1 MNQDQA
7 EKQSFVSKNLAFG
20 EKLIYSCKVHKG
32 VWIIPLMTI
41 IGCYAFIISYPDSES
56 ISSAWIIFALFF
68 IFFLYTLWIYNG
80 TEIILTNQRL
90 IIKKSFGIDYIEL
103 QNIGILKCKDAITR
117 HQENR
122 GRTEFYEINSYEKE
136 EKSHSLLFTSILGIF
151 SSILDIVK
159 VIIIDKNGVIYSTI
173 DYIGLYNYKQLY
185 KLYLAECEKREN
197 LN

>member
-20 EKLIYSCKVHKG
+20 EKLIYRCKVHKG

-56 ISSAWIIFALFF
+56 VSSAWIIFALFF

-117 HQENR
+117 MQDNVDR
-122 GRTEFYEINSYEKE
+122 AYTMDPYKQKRDYLLLAFAFY
-136 EKSHSLLFTSILGIF
+136 
-151 SSILDIVK
+151 LDIVK